1 MVRAADI
8 NKKMGSPRRPKKPRV
23 LSSGKKKTKKGE
35 ELLAK
40 QMLSYVR
47 KYSQKK
53 PKTKMSQTRRTPAV
67 KRKFVPGR
75 NTK

>member
-1 MVRAADI
+1 MARAADI
-8 NKKMGSPRRPKKPRV
+8 NKKMGSPKRPKKPRV

-47 KYSQKK
+47 KYSQKNQK
-53 PKTKMSQTRRTPAV
+53 LK
-67 KRKFVPGR
+67 
-75 NTK
+75 

>member
-1 MVRAADI
+1 MARAADI

-47 KYSQKK
+47 KYSQKNQK
-53 PKTKMSQTRRTPAV
+53 LK
-67 KRKFVPGR
+67 
-75 NTK
+75 

>member
-1 MVRAADI
+1 MARAADI
-8 NKKMGSPRRPKKPRV
+8 NKKMGGPRKPKKPRP
-23 LSSGKKKTKKGE
+23 LSASEKKAKKGE
-35 ELLAK
+35 ELFAK
-40 QMLSYVR
+40 QILSFVR